1 MSHLRKFLSFATVR
15 FTTALLTKAFLTT
28 ALLITALSI
37 STVLLA
43 GCAQSDPNTPVSSA
57 NSSPTTL
64 YQALGGDS
72 GVSAIV
78 DGLLA
83 RIARDPRI
91 VHHFDETD
99 IAIFRERLIEHL
111 CAVTDGGCV
120 YQGENMADS
129 HKGLNITQAD
139 FDALVG
145 HLIESMKELHIS
157 TSTRNAL
164 LKRLAPM
171 YSEVTYQ

>member
-1 MSHLRKFLSFATVR
+1 M
-15 FTTALLTKAFLTT
+15 
-28 ALLITALSI
+28 
-37 STVLLA
+37 
-43 GCAQSDPNTPVSSA
+43 
-57 NSSPTTL
+57 
-64 YQALGGDS
+64 
-72 GVSAIV
+72 GVVQIV
-78 DGLLA
+78 DGLLE

-129 HKGLNITQAD
+129 HRGLNITQAD

-145 HLIESMKELHIS
+145 HLIESMKDADVP

-171 YSEVTYQ
+171 YGDVTYQ

>member
-1 MSHLRKFLSFATVR
+1 MSHLLRRSLRCLLRHLLLTVLPLS
-15 FTTALLTKAFLTT
+15 TALA
-28 ALLITALSI
+28 
-37 STVLLA
+37 LA
-43 GCAQSDPNTPVSSA
+43 GCAVPHDTQAPATHTSQPS
-57 NSSPTTL
+57 L
-64 YQALGGDS
+64 YQALGGEV
-72 GVSAIV
+72 GVARIV
-78 DGLLA
+78 DGLLE

-99 IAIFRERLIEHL
+99 IEIFRERLIEHL

-129 HKGLNITQAD
+129 HRGLNITQAD

-145 HLIESMKELHIS
+145 HLIESMKDANIP

-171 YSEVTYQ
+171 YGDVTYQ